1 MSTKPERAKGDF
13 KVAEFS
19 HESKGFRAYLE
30 REGLA
35 PSNYRRM
42 ELLAEGWLAWLE
54 HKQLPLET
62 TTYADLLDY
71 VGHLQKQDKS
81 RYVIN
86 RTLQTISHY
95 YRFQNLPDI
104 AFGVRLRGVT
114 QTAVG
119 KLFATEVLAGY
130 FEVFEVKL
138 DKGYYHHTD
147 KLILGLMIFQALE
160 MGELERLE
168 LNDLDLEKGEL
179 KVPGGRL
186 RLPRTLPLEGH
197 QILPW
202 RRYLEEVRP
211 MLVADGSVKL
221 LAPQADKRQRLHHQ
235 LKRLSKRVKTQ
246 AKAKQGLEIRKL
258 NQLRQSR
265 IAIWVESYGLRKA
278 QYLSG
283 LRQLLS
289 VERYQKQ
296 RLEDLQRQIGKYHP
310 LQ

>member
-1 MSTKPERAKGDF
+1 MN
-13 KVAEFS
+13 FS
-19 HESKGFRAYLE
+19 DYLE
-30 REGLA
+30 RAGLA
-35 PSNYRRM
+35 RSNYRRM
-42 ELLAEGWLAWLE
+42 EILAEGWLAWLDR
-54 HKQLPLET
+54 KKLPLET

-119 KLFATEVLAGY
+119 KLLTAEQLTQLYDGFQ
-130 FEVFEVKL
+130 VKA
-138 DKGYYHHTD
+138 DKGYYHHSD
-147 KLILGLMIFQALE
+147 KLILGLMIFQGLE
-160 MGELERLE
+160 MGEIERLE
-168 LNDLDLEKGEL
+168 LADLELEKGVV
-179 KVPGGRL
+179 KVPAGRF
-186 RLPRTLPLEGH
+186 RMPRTVPLEGR

-202 RRYLEEVRP
+202 RRFVDDVRP
-211 MLVADGSVKL
+211 GLITEPSGKL

-235 LKRLSKRVKTQ
+235 LKRLSKS
-246 AKAKQGLEIRKL
+246 AKAQSKTLLDLELTKL

-289 VERYQKQ
+289 VERYQKR
-296 RLEDLQRQIGKYHP
+296 RLEDLQRQIGQHHP

>member
-1 MSTKPERAKGDF
+1 MSFRDYQERA
-13 KVAEFS
+13 
-19 HESKGFRAYLE
+19 
-30 REGLA
+30 GLA
-35 PSNYRRM
+35 KSNFRRM
-42 ELLAEGWLAWLE
+42 EILAEAWLTWLE
-54 HKQLPLET
+54 RKKLPLET

-71 VGHLQKQDKS
+71 VGYLQKQDKS
-81 RYVIN
+81 RYAIN

-95 YRFQNLPDI
+95 YRFRELPDV
-104 AFGVRLRGVT
+104 AFNVRLRGMT

-119 KLFATEVLAGY
+119 KLLTAEQLGTLYDG
-130 FEVFEVKL
+130 FEIGA
-138 DKGYYHHTD
+138 DKGYYHHSD
-147 KLILGLMIFQALE
+147 KLILGLMIFQGLE

-168 LNDLDLEKGEL
+168 VNDLDLEMGVV
-179 KVPGGRL
+179 KVPAGRF
-186 RLPRTLPLEGH
+186 RMPRNVPLEGR

-202 RRYLEEVRP
+202 RRFIEDIRP
-211 MLVADGSVKL
+211 GLLAEPSDKL

-235 LKRLSKRVKTQ
+235 LKRLSKRVKAQ
-246 AKAKQGLEIRKL
+246 AKTILDIELRKI

-265 IAIWVESYGLRKA
+265 IAIWVANYGLRRA

-296 RLEDLQRQIGKYHP
+296 QLEDLQKQIGEHHP

>member
-1 MSTKPERAKGDF
+1 MN
-13 KVAEFS
+13 
-19 HESKGFRAYLE
+19 FRQYLE
-30 REGLA
+30 RAGLA
-35 PSNYRRM
+35 KSNFRRM
-42 ELLAEGWLAWLE
+42 EILAEGWLVWLSSRQIE
-54 HKQLPLET
+54 LAA

-71 VGHLQKQDKS
+71 VGHLQKQGKS

-95 YRFQNLPDI
+95 YRFQQLPDI

-119 KLFATEVLAGY
+119 KLLTVEQLTELYEG
-130 FEVFEVKL
+130 FEVKQ
-138 DKGYYHHTD
+138 DKGYYHHSD
-147 KLILGLMIFQALE
+147 KLILGLMIFQGLE
-160 MGELERLE
+160 MGEIERLE
-168 LNDLDLEKGEL
+168 LHDLDLEKG
-179 KVPGGRL
+179 VINAPAGRL
-186 RLPRTLPLEGH
+186 RLTRKIPLQGV

-202 RRYLEEVRP
+202 RRFVEEVRP
-211 MLVADGSVKL
+211 GLITERSDKL

-235 LKRLSKRVKTQ
+235 LKRLSKRVKAQ
-246 AKAKQGLEIRKL
+246 AKAGPGLTINKL

-289 VERYQKQ
+289 VERYQKR
-296 RLEDLQRQIGKYHP
+296 RLEDLQRQIGQHHP

>member
-1 MSTKPERAKGDF
+1 MS
-13 KVAEFS
+13 
-19 HESKGFRAYLE
+19 FREYLE
-30 REGLA
+30 RAGLA
-35 PSNYRRM
+35 KSNYRRM
-42 ELLAEGWLAWLE
+42 ELLAEGWLAWL
-54 HKQLPLET
+54 KRRNLSLET

-95 YRFQNLPDI
+95 YRFRELPDV
-104 AFGVRLRGVT
+104 AFNVRLRGVT
-114 QTAVG
+114 QTVVG
-119 KLFATEVLAGY
+119 KLLTAEQLGKLY
-130 FEVFEVKL
+130 DNFEVAE
-138 DKGYYHHTD
+138 DKGYYHHSD
-147 KLILGLMIFQALE
+147 KLILGLMIFQGLE

-168 LNDLDLEKGEL
+168 LNDLDLEKGVV
-179 KVPGGRL
+179 KVPAGRF
-186 RLPRTLPLEGH
+186 RMPRTVPLEGR

-202 RRYLEEVRP
+202 RRFVDDIRP
-211 MLVADGSVKL
+211 GLLTEPSDKL

-235 LKRLSKRVKTQ
+235 LKRLSKRVKAQ
-246 AKAKQGLEIRKL
+246 AKPILDIELRKL

-265 IAIWVESYGLRKA
+265 IAIWVASYGLRRA

-296 RLEDLQRQIGKYHP
+296 QLEDLQKQIGEHHP
-310 LQ
+310 LK